1 MQLTRFDRWL
11 REKYVYETHIHT
23 LRPPESIPKGI
34 RTVEIPDVPGKRYKH
49 LFVAGSSKLADQ
61 LIAVLKAD
69 SQMYTTQIVD
79 RKSWYVPFIAP
90 KNKSVTWWLIS
101 VVVITISVFFVLIYL
116 KGLTEDPEFR
126 KNFMEAL
133 NLFKNG

>member
-1 MQLTRFDRWL
+1 MQLTHFDRWL

-34 RTVEIPDVPGKRYKH
+34 RKVEIPDVPGKRYKH
-49 LFVAGSSKLADQ
+49 LFVADSSKLADE
-61 LIAVLKAD
+61 LIQELKANG
-69 SQMYTTQIVD
+69 QMYTTQIVD
-79 RKSWYVPFIAP
+79 SKSWYVPFIAP

-101 VVVITISVFFVLIYL
+101 SVVITICVFSALIYI
-116 KGLTEDPEFR
+116 KGLTEDPTFR

-133 NLFKNG
+133 QLLRS

>member
-34 RTVEIPDVPGKRYKH
+34 QTVEIPDVPGKRYKH
-49 LFVAGSSKLADQ
+49 LYVAGSSRLADA
-61 LIAVLKAD
+61 LIDELKAN
-69 SQMYTTQIVD
+69 SQMYTTQVVD

-101 VVVITISVFFVLIYL
+101 SAVITLSVFTGLIYL
-116 KGLTEDPEFR
+116 KGLTEDAEFR
-126 KNFMEAL
+126 KNFMDAL
-133 NLFKNG
+133 KLLKS

>member
-23 LRPPESIPKGI
+23 LRPPESVPLGV

-49 LFVAGSSKLADQ
+49 LFVADSSRLADE
-61 LIAVLKAD
+61 LIFVLKQN

-79 RKSWYVPFIAP
+79 RKAWYVPFIAP
-90 KNKSVTWWLIS
+90 KDKSVTWWLIS
-101 VVVITISVFFVLIYL
+101 TFIITAFAFALLIYI
-116 KGLTEDPEFR
+116 KGLTEDAEFR

-133 NLFKNG
+133 KLLKS